1 MPDKRNTPC
10 HRTMAENG
18 QSKPEW
24 SGYNKITI
32 SIYGWGIR
40 RVHFLLVWLS
50 WRELFQFTSSFTMPV
65 GALFYRKMHVCKEK
79 KLLRYLMFIVYHL
92 QAYHSTLS
100 APNSLCKMAILPI
113 NTKFKGPAPPG
124 SKTLSYCCIIC
135 KILSM
140 ACLSMFCIDQFSR
153 FGSDHGIVC
162 LVILKTYQ
170 ANGKLLVNF
179 SWK

>member
-1 MPDKRNTPC
+1 MPAYNA
-10 HRTMAENG
+10 RTRPIQTWVVWVRQN
-18 QSKPEW
+18 
-24 SGYNKITI
+24 YNFHIWMTNKEGSLPLGLTI
-32 SIYGWGIR
+32 LERIVSVYFELYNAGR
-40 RVHFLLVWLS
+40 CPFFTVKCMFAKKKSFL
-50 WRELFQFTSSFTMPV
+50 RD
-65 GALFYRKMHVCKEK
+65 
-79 KLLRYLMFIVYHL
+79 LMFIVYHL

-100 APNSLCKMAILPI
+100 APNSLCKMALLPI

-124 SKTLSYCCIIC
+124 CKTLSYCCIIC

-140 ACLSMFCIDQFSR
+140 ACLSMFCVDQFSP

-170 ANGKLLVNF
+170 ANDKLLVNF